1 MTTISEGEKDLPDE
15 DRRVEDGIV
24 CEGQNA
30 SADVELKVESVSKDV
45 NDEGRRALQ
54 AQGALQVQQQQSQSG
69 TICWERF
76 LHVTSIKVLLV
87 ESDDSTRHIVTAL
100 LRNCNYEG

>member
-1 MTTISEGEKDLPDE
+1 MNTVSEEEKELPDE
-15 DRRVEDGIV
+15 DKRVEDGILY
-24 CEGQNA
+24 EGQNA
-30 SADVELKVESVSKDV
+30 SADVELKVESVIKDV
-45 NDEGRRALQ
+45 NDAGRRALQ
-54 AQGALQVQQQQSQSG
+54 AQGAVQVQQQQSQSG